1 MSTKKHVKA
10 LWDYLCA
17 EFEADEITAAFEAT
31 VEGFEY
37 DVADINAAM
46 IDALSED
53 EAGSLLFDM
62 SYMAVNEFYGGD
74 LRTWYEFLIEG
85 LGFDEETIEDLE
97 Y

>member
-46 IDALSED
+46 IDAVTTL
-53 EAGSLLFDM
+53 EAKHLLFHLTLCK
-62 SYMAVNEFYGGD
+62 SLSCLQNSVSKRALTVVNVSNY
-74 LRTWYEFLIEG
+74 
-85 LGFDEETIEDLE
+85 
-97 Y
+97 